1 MPGGQDKAH
10 FRVAVPK
17 NASGSYVVSVC
28 ADVLGRVRELSKNNN
43 CRKAGTVTVGKPGS
57 GVKGYGPTGPEPPP
71 SSPPPGGSTPPTGP
85 GPTPVSSPPDTTID
99 SGPTGIIGMSSA
111 TFVFHGSDTNDTYQ
125 CSLDG
130 VPWAACTSPLQ
141 YTSLANGSHTFQIR
155 AINTAGEADPTPA
168 ESTWTVDTTPPAV
181 TLTQPIDGSMTNNNI
196 PTFSGAAGTA
206 SGDSPPITV
215 NVYAGFSAVG
225 IPVQAL
231 TATAHSGSWSV
242 SADAPLEDGTYTA
255 QAMQRDEVGNVGE
268 SIADTFAIDT
278 TPPGPVT
285 ALRVVP
291 ASDGLHITWA
301 DPSDADYGGAMI
313 RRSEGNAAPSSP
325 TSDTLIVTAPAGNT
339 SFDDKTVTPGHTYS
353 YAVFAY
359 DDVPNY
365 AVGAVATQTMPACTD
380 SWTGNAGSLDWGAAG
395 NWSKDQ
401 TPGAGDVACVFGSDE
416 ESPVNYATGTSSVS
430 QLVATRPI
438 TLTGGELDLAATS
451 SASVTTDLH
460 LNGGSIGGS
469 GNLVL
474 DGETSWGSG
483 SLLGGGDTAVPA
495 GSTLIVADA
504 SCGLCAK
511 VGDGHTLTVGGTL
524 DVAGSSSLHLE
535 GAAHLVNSGTVD
547 FEGAGNVTADSSV
560 PASLFV
566 NQGTVE
572 NTGGTSATIGS
583 LFDNSGSVSVT
594 AGQLYF
600 YGGNSEGASD
610 SGSYSTT
617 GSETAIVFAFA
628 GSRVL
633 GSHASLTGTVE
644 WLEGEVSGMVPAGST
659 LIVADASCGLCAKV
673 GDGHTL
679 TVGGTL
685 DVAGSSS
692 LHLEGAAH
700 LVNSGTVDFEGAGN
714 VTADSSVP
722 ASLFVNQG
730 TVENTG
736 GTSATIGSLFDNSG
750 SVSVTAGQ
758 LYFYGGNSE
767 GASDS
772 GSYST
777 TGSETAIVFAF
788 AGSRVLGS
796 HASLTGTVEW
806 LEGEVS
812 GMVPAGST
820 LIVADA
826 SCGLCAKVG
835 DGHTLTVGG
844 TLGALDNSRL
854 VLEKESTAIF
864 KADSVFKAGQ
874 GMGLSIPAGA
884 TLNSEGTQEH
894 PVIFTAITD
903 DTVGS
908 HINHKAVVKPSA
920 GEWSGIEIV
929 GGGAIP
935 LNTSLGYIE
944 MRYASTALVLRGE
957 GNVAVRGAFTNDL
970 KAVEACNWGT
980 SDCSVDAAYT
990 YWGSSEGPFSSGDS
1004 PLTCGAVTT
1013 SPYRTSASS
1022 EATSNAKSAFA
1033 ANCDSSPTPE
1043 ERLASAQA
1051 SASAHISSEEIR
1063 CGEGFK
1069 EACEVIEMY
1078 KKCLGAA
1085 IQLAAEQS
1093 PFTFSNGAQSVGS
1106 DGASWLEKS
1115 ESVVVSSIGH
1125 VASFGFQIIGVANTI
1140 LSIANAY
1147 NTCA

>member
-1 MPGGQDKAH
+1 
-10 FRVAVPK
+10 
-17 NASGSYVVSVC
+17 
-28 ADVLGRVRELSKNNN
+28 
-43 CRKAGTVTVGKPGS
+43 
-57 GVKGYGPTGPEPPP
+57 
-71 SSPPPGGSTPPTGP
+71 
-85 GPTPVSSPPDTTID
+85 
-99 SGPTGIIGMSSA
+99 
-111 TFVFHGSDTNDTYQ
+111 
-125 CSLDG
+125 
-130 VPWAACTSPLQ
+130 
-141 YTSLANGSHTFQIR
+141 
-155 AINTAGEADPTPA
+155 
-168 ESTWTVDTTPPAV
+168 
-181 TLTQPIDGSMTNNNI
+181 MTNNNI

-206 SGDSPPITV
+206 SGDSPTITV

-255 QAMQRDEVGNVGE
+255 QAIQRDEVGNVGE

-285 ALRVVP
+285 VLRVVP

-301 DPSDADYGGAMI
+301 GPSDADYAGAMI

-325 TSDTLIVTAPAGNT
+325 TSGTLIATAPAGTT

-380 SWTGNAGSLDWGAAG
+380 SWTGNAGSLDWGTAG

-460 LNGGSIGGS
+460 LNGGSIGGA

-474 DGETSWGSG
+474 DGETSWESG

-504 SCGLCAK
+504 SCNLCAK

-524 DVAGSSSLHLE
+524 DVAGSSSLYLA
-535 GAAHLVNSGTVD
+535 GTAQLVNSGTVD
-547 FEGAGNVTADSSV
+547 FEGEGNVTADAG

-566 NQGTVE
+566 NQGMVE
-572 NTGGTSATIGS
+572 KTGGATSAIGS

-594 AGQLYF
+594 AGKLYL
-600 YGGNSEGASD
+600 YGGNSAGASD
-610 SGSYSTT
+610 SGSYTAT
-617 GSETAIVFAFA
+617 GSETAIVFAFG

-644 WLEGEVSGMVPAGST
+644 WFEGEVSGTVAAGST
-659 LIVADASCGLCAKV
+659 LTVADASCNLCAKV

-692 LHLEGAAH
+692 LYLAGTAQ
-700 LVNSGTVDFEGAGN
+700 LVNSGTVDFEGEGN
-714 VTADSSVP
+714 VTADAGP

-730 TVENTG
+730 MVEKTG
-736 GTSATIGSLFDNSG
+736 GATSAIGSLFDNSG
-750 SVSVTAGQ
+750 SVSVTAGK
-758 LYFYGGNSE
+758 LYLYGGNSA

-772 GSYST
+772 GSYT
-777 TGSETAIVFAF
+777 ATGSETAIVFAF
-788 AGSRVLGS
+788 GGSRVLGS

-806 LEGEVS
+806 FEGEVS
-812 GMVPAGST
+812 GTVAAGST
-820 LIVADA
+820 LTVADA
-826 SCGLCAKVG
+826 SCNLCAKVG

-854 VLEKESTAIF
+854 ALEKESTVIF

-874 GMGLSIPAGA
+874 GVGLNIPAGA

-935 LNTSLGYIE
+935 LNTNLGYIE
-944 MRYASTALVLRGE
+944 MRYATIALALRGE

-990 YWGSSEGPFSSGDS
+990 YWGSPEGPFPSGGS

-1022 EATSNAKSAFA
+1022 EATSNTKSAFA

-1051 SASAHISSEEIR
+1051 SASAHISSEDIR

-1085 IQLAAEQS
+1085 AQLAAEQS
-1093 PFTFSNGAQSVGS
+1093 PFTFSDGAQSVGS

-1125 VASFGFQIIGVANTI
+1125 VASFGFQIVGVANTI